1 MLYLQLEGG
10 RVVFELAPLFAP
22 NHIANIR
29 KLVAD
34 EYFDG
39 LAIVRSQDNYVA
51 QWGDPKSGTENA
63 RAMGTATD
71 TLDPEFYRDAEDLPF
86 TKIESNDP

>member
-39 LAIVRSQDNYVA
+39 LAITFSNLVEARRYRSEEWFVD
-51 QWGDPKSGTENA
+51 
-63 RAMGTATD
+63 ATD
-71 TLDPEFYRDAEDLPF
+71 RIEVCNIPLPYRSTDWL
-86 TKIESNDP
+86 